1 MRTPG
6 LLLEWCPS
14 KSWGSGG
21 TRPAGFTAWIQLLG
35 DAGGSFGV
43 PTSYPSKRREKMPS
57 IRLTNVAAGTAN
69 ALDGLQFQD
78 IPDPGALIS
87 IYASTA
93 VALGLISYSV
103 GTERFLVDAA
113 INIEIAV
120 DAVDTNRDM
129 VLDREPVPAGKQ
141 FLAVDAQVAN
151 LLVVI
156 EDLPSG

>member
-1 MRTPG
+1 
-6 LLLEWCPS
+6 
-14 KSWGSGG
+14 
-21 TRPAGFTAWIQLLG
+21 
-35 DAGGSFGV
+35 
-43 PTSYPSKRREKMPS
+43 MPS
-57 IRLTNVAAGTAN
+57 IRLNNIAAGVAN

-78 IPDPGALIS
+78 IPEPGALVT

-113 INIEIAV
+113 VNIELSADV
-120 DAVDTNRDM
+120 VLTDSDM

-141 FLAVDAQVAN
+141 FLSVAAQVCN
-151 LLVVI
+151 VLVVI

>member
-1 MRTPG
+1 
-6 LLLEWCPS
+6 
-14 KSWGSGG
+14 
-21 TRPAGFTAWIQLLG
+21 
-35 DAGGSFGV
+35 
-43 PTSYPSKRREKMPS
+43 MPS
-57 IRLTNVAAGTAN
+57 IRLTNIAAGVAN

-78 IPDPGALIS
+78 IPEPGALVS

-93 VALGLISYSV
+93 VALGTISYSV
-103 GTERFLVDAA
+103 GTERFLVDAS

-141 FLAVDAQVAN
+141 FLAVDGQVAN

>member
-1 MRTPG
+1 
-6 LLLEWCPS
+6 
-14 KSWGSGG
+14 
-21 TRPAGFTAWIQLLG
+21 
-35 DAGGSFGV
+35 
-43 PTSYPSKRREKMPS
+43 MPS
-57 IRLTNVAAGTAN
+57 IRINNVAAGVAN

-78 IPDPGALIS
+78 IPEPGALVT

-113 INIEIAV
+113 VNVEIVA
-120 DAVDTNRDM
+120 DAVDSGRDM
-129 VLDREPVPAGKQ
+129 VLDREPVPGGKQ
-141 FLAVDAQVAN
+141 FLAVDDQVCN